1 LKAYLD
7 SSAFLDLLDPGS
19 LRHEQAKRTL
29 EKETRT
35 WCVSDLVRLECL
47 VRPLRVKNIEAE
59 TEVRE
64 ILSKMECLS
73 ITSSAYD
80 GAASLRAEFGLR
92 TPDAIHLATAL
103 TNECE
108 EFWTNDEKLLRV
120 STGIVFRHFV

>member
-1 LKAYLD
+1 LNAYLD
-7 SSAFLDLLDPGS
+7 SSAVLDLLDPGS
-19 LRHEQAKRTL
+19 LRHEKAKRTL

-64 ILSKMECLS
+64 ILSKMECLP

-103 TNECE
+103 TNYCE

-120 STGIVFRHFV
+120 STGIVLRTFT

>member
-1 LKAYLD
+1 MKAYLD
-7 SSAFLDLLDPGS
+7 SSAVLDLLDPGS

-29 EKETRT
+29 EIEPRT

-47 VRPLRVKNIEAE
+47 IRPIRAKNREAE

-64 ILSKMECLS
+64 VLGKMECLS

-80 GAASLRAEFGLR
+80 GAANLRAEFGLR

-103 TNECE
+103 TSECV

-120 STGIVFRHFV
+120 SAGIVFRTFA